1 MRSSNGAAGADGI
14 DDRRVGVRATD
25 SAAPVEPDGVG
36 PSWNGRRRRDV
47 DTELRGLLGRS
58 LDPGR
63 LRCDEPL
70 APLTTLRVGG
80 RADWFLDSRSAPEVG
95 AAVGAARALGLPVT
109 LLGGGSNVL
118 VSDAGVRGL
127 VVRFRHGE
135 ISEASPGLVR
145 AAAGVTI
152 NGLVRWTVSRGYAG
166 LETWAGTPGTVGGA
180 VCGNAHFRG
189 RLIGE
194 RVAAAGLLGRD
205 GETHRVPRD
214 RMGFGYDRSR
224 VQVTREVVLWAEFVV
239 EAGRV
244 ADLRAEARASLRFRK
259 GTQPLEAPSAGC
271 VFRNPDPDRQ
281 RLPSGAPC
289 AAGALLDLAGLK
301 GCSVGGARVSP
312 VHANFIVTEAGAR
325 ARDVRIL
332 IERCRGAVAEK
343 YGVTLAPEVV
353 FLGEFDASP

>member
-1 MRSSNGAAGADGI
+1 M
-14 DDRRVGVRATD
+14 
-25 SAAPVEPDGVG
+25 
-36 PSWNGRRRRDV
+36 
-47 DTELRGLLGRS
+47 LRGS

-63 LRCDEPL
+63 ILCDEPL

-80 RADWFLDSRSAPEVG
+80 RADWFLDSRSGPEVA
-95 AAVGAARALGLPVT
+95 AAVGAARALGLRVT

-135 ISEASPGLVR
+135 IASPAPGLVR

-152 NGLVRWTVSRGYAG
+152 NGLVRWTVNRGYAG

-194 RVAAAGLLGRD
+194 RVAAAVLLRPD
-205 GETHRVPRD
+205 GEMRRVARD

-224 VQVTREVVLWAEFVV
+224 VQETGEVVLSAEFAV
-239 EAGRV
+239 EPGPA
-244 ADLRAEARASLRFRK
+244 AALRAEARSSLRFRK
-259 GTQPLEAPSAGC
+259 RTQPLDAPSAGC
-271 VFRNPDPDRQ
+271 VFRNPDPDHQ
-281 RLPSGAPC
+281 RLPSGMPC
-289 AAGALLDLAGLK
+289 AAGALIDGAGLK
-301 GCSVGGARVSP
+301 GSAVGGARVSP
-312 VHANFIVTEAGAR
+312 VHANFIVADPGAR

-332 IERCRGAVAEK
+332 IERCRAAVVEK
-343 YGVTLAPEVV
+343 YGVMLAPEVV
-353 FLGEFDASP
+353 FLGEFDEAPDSASSACASGGRERKATACPHLSSKAATDSAGR